1 MVAFLEMVTFLGYII
16 YSEGIEFDPKK
27 TKGVKNYPIP
37 STPTDIRS
45 FLGLVRCYRMFLDGF
60 ASFTSPLT
68 TLTQRV
74 LNLSGRRHVKEV
86 SNFLRIDLSPL
97 QC

>member
-1 MVAFLEMVTFLGYII
+1 MRSLAFLGHINLSDGKEV
-16 YSEGIEFDPKK
+16 DPKK
-27 TKGVKNYPIP
+27 NEAVRNWMRPL
-37 STPTDIRS
+37 SPTHIRS
-45 FLGLVRCYRMFLDGF
+45 FLGLAGYYRTFVDCFVSF
-60 ASFTSPLT
+60 AFPLT